1 MAATIQTIV
10 KPTRA
15 RGLDTSG
22 NNNHAQIYSGRAL
35 EFDGVTDY
43 LNVNGGSVLSLV
55 DVSAE
60 ATVANRAW
68 TIAFWFNFDA
78 AGSATQ
84 YFLGRNDSGGATSV
98 PMWIALNGS
107 EKLTIYDLSG
117 SAWRVADTVLNPGTW
132 YRAVYVFN
140 GVDTINFYVN
150 GVADGSG
157 AITNATDSD
166 NADLALEMIGA
177 KIDSGVITSPFAG
190 KMSDLQAWQGAW
202 TQDDVTYDYLN
213 PEQLAL
219 NNSGTSLTNSNLKLW
234 YPMNDGHRGNQS
246 YVSDASNTGL
256 GDEMVTNG
264 SFDFSDGTDIW
275 LQTGWSAYSDA
286 TDHHVYDGKLKI
298 TQSSSNDGA
307 YYTITAVSGTTY
319 KFSVDCSGEVG
330 TSCIYV
336 HNNVNTRSINTTSGT
351 NIAYFTATGSGTVNI
366 YFRTPG
372 NDGTGGTSYYDN
384 FSIKPVN
391 NKNNATT
398 VFYGDE
404 QITDQVNRDFSGSGN
419 WGNYG
424 SSSTAPSISGG
435 KLVCVT
441 DGDGGNEGAQLALSA
456 VDGTGGAHP
465 IVAGRTY
472 RMSAKLDNTAGK
484 TTPDINFS
492 LGGKHVNVIRTSDN
506 DTTGTIDTTEQAYHA
521 DITADDNSTAVLIY
535 QTSADNDATTTFTI
549 DDVSIKEVG
558 TASGWTDADQQL
570 DIPQTALQSYN
581 QLAWFDGTQ
590 GVDNYIAFSDGSS
603 DLNFQ
608 ATDRTISF
616 WFYPLEEDDENGYI
630 MNKGTFGT
638 GGDGSGWYIYYN
650 SSTGVLQ
657 YYTNQTGANQPNN
670 SIALTYGEWAHCA
683 VVISDS
689 GTDSTWYINGEAGT
703 PKTNHIAPASDTQNF
718 NLMNRA
724 GATKACG
731 GSINEVSIWNK
742 TLTQSEINE
751 LYNNGLALD
760 ATGHSASANLLHY
773 WRNNGLST
781 WTDIGNAGSLYNG
794 TPTNITETM
803 LITAGVDGSRDSQG
817 FLMNRQRTT
826 NSLNNNTIIDG
837 DVDRGAYSKVE
848 THPLYTGS
856 AVTNYSISFWMKLG
870 IKPSDFLSSGNSFV
884 VFDTTKSNANRAFKL
899 YLPSN
904 TNIMYLYTFYDGS
917 ASDKSVYMDYD
928 LDNLGNSI
936 VNPPTAA
943 TNGIG
948 EAFDPN
954 KWYHV
959 TCTFDHDRTTGS
971 GNADNTNAEDHN
983 FTPYFLYIN
992 GIQVAAEGREGA
1004 NSAMTTARSM
1014 QNANVPMIIGSD
1026 MGSDGTITETS
1037 YQDFPGELD
1046 DICFYSDTLT
1056 DEEVTRNYNA
1066 GKRSHR

>member
-1 MAATIQTIV
+1 MAATIQTIL

-43 LNVNGGSVLSLV
+43 LHIGAETTFSTGACTISCWVNIANYASSIADHLV
-55 DVSAE
+55 DS
-60 ATVANRAW
+60 
-68 TIAFWFNFDA
+68 D
-78 AGSATQ
+78 
-84 YFLGRNDSGGATSV
+84 ATSSFSNV
-98 PMWIALNGS
+98 GFDTSGHLAV
-107 EKLTIYDLSG
+107 YDYG
-117 SAWRVADTVLNPGTW
+117 GGTWRDSTSILQKNTW
-132 YRAVYVFN
+132 YRVVYSYD
-140 GVDTINFYVN
+140 GSGTLTFYIN
-150 GVADGSG
+150 GVADG
-157 AITNATDSD
+157 T
-166 NADLALEMIGA
+166 
-177 KIDSGVITSPFAG
+177 GVIDTSGDNDDCIVEYIGMRHNNTRYFDG
-190 KMSDLQAWQGAW
+190 MMSDLQIWDAAW
-202 TQDDVTYDYLN
+202 TAADAEYDYLN

-219 NNSGTSLTNSNLKLW
+219 NRGGTSLTNSNLKLW

-246 YVSDASNTGL
+246 YVLDASNTGIVT
-256 GDEMVTNG
+256 GDIITNG
-264 SFDFSDGTDIW
+264 SMEGTWHTSDTLAESW
-275 LQTGWSAYSDA
+275 
-286 TDHHVYDGKLKI
+286 
-298 TQSSSNDGA
+298 
-307 YYTITAVSGTTY
+307 
-319 KFSVDCSGEVG
+319 
-330 TSCIYV
+330 
-336 HNNVNTRSINTTSGT
+336 NV
-351 NIAYFTATGSGTVNI
+351 TGSGGGLVVSQQTGVTGYAQGVLGGSTSHLVQQTLTHVSGVTYKLTVTGK
-366 YFRTPG
+366 RVSG
-372 NDGTGGTSYYDN
+372 SGTGYVRLLSDVIGTSTNVISFTSSEFETKSYIYTSQETGDSN
-384 FSIKPVN
+384 LRLYVSDTSTVVAFDDISIMPINDKH
-391 NKNNATT
+391 NATT

-456 VDGTGGAHP
+456 VDGTGGAYP

-558 TASGWTDADQQL
+558 TSMGWTDADQQL

-616 WFYPLEEDDENGYI
+616 WFYPLEEDDENGYV

-650 SSTGVLQ
+650 SSTGALQ
-657 YYTNQTGANQPNN
+657 YYTNQTGNNQPNN

-703 PKTNHIAPASDTQNF
+703 PKTNHFAPSSDTQNF

-803 LITAGVDGSRDSQG
+803 LITAGVDSSRDSQG
-817 FLMNRQRTT
+817 FLINRQRTT

-904 TNIMYLYTFYDGS
+904 TNIMYLYTFYGSS
-917 ASDKSVYMDYD
+917 ASNESVYVDYD
-928 LDNLGNSI
+928 LDSLGNSI